1 MTADSLSRR
10 LSRLEGDADRSL
22 TLLLQ
27 RSGFA
32 VPASMTA
39 AAEAGNPST
48 SGNITPIPA
57 AQETVS
63 APGAVNVSVNLGG
76 VTVFLDD
83 ERRVWALAKEI
94 KRLIIEDL
102 RRGIGV
108 GG

>member
-1 MTADSLSRR
+1 MTDDSLSIR
-10 LSRLEGDADRSL
+10 LSRLRRDADRSL

-39 AAEAGNPST
+39 AAEVGNLST

-57 AQETVS
+57 ARETVS
-63 APGAVNVSVNLGG
+63 APGVVNVSVNLGDG
-76 VTVFLDD
+76 PVFLDD
-83 ERRVWALAKEI
+83 ERRVRALAKEI
-94 KRLIIEDL
+94 NRLIIEDR

>member
-10 LSRLEGDADRSL
+10 LSRLKGDANRPL

-27 RSGFA
+27 CSGFA

-48 SGNITPIPA
+48 SGSITAIPA
-57 AQETVS
+57 ARETVS
-63 APGAVNVSVNLGG
+63 APGAVNVSLNLGG
-76 VTVFLDD
+76 GTVFLDD

-94 KRLIIEDL
+94 KRLVIEDR